1 MNITY
6 ILLIATFL
14 VSLISSIAF
23 AYLSGRSSLGNDL
36 SVGVQKVHKKPT
48 SRLGG
53 VGLVLGVG
61 FFLFFSSQINS
72 TSSSIHFSLL
82 LFLSSIP
89 IFMGGLLEDLTHAVS
104 PRIRLLLAILS
115 ANCFWFFCN
124 IGVERT
130 DVLPIDWLL
139 QWTFWAYLVTNVV
152 IAGFTHSI
160 NIIDG
165 FNGLA
170 SSQIL
175 LMLFFFSLI
184 CFNYNETELLFYCL
198 SLIAVSLAF
207 FSQNWPLG
215 KIFLG
220 DGGAYFL
227 GSNVVYIGLALVHR
241 HSDLS
246 PFTPIMLGLYPLI
259 EALFSI
265 YRRVWVRNQ
274 SMNNPDALHLHS
286 LIYQRIIKKKYE
298 NHSSPLLN
306 SKVAIYFF
314 FTSFFFD
321 ILSFFYQDNTKALFL
336 FFTTFIFLYIAVFK
350 RIVNFKFR
358 LFNLLR

>member
-6 ILLIATFL
+6 ILLIVTFF
-14 VSLISSIAF
+14 VSLISSIVF
-23 AYLSGRSSLGNDL
+23 AYLSGRTTLGNDL
-36 SVGVQKVHKKPT
+36 SFGVQKVHQKPT

-61 FFLFFSSQINS
+61 IFLFLTSQQNS
-72 TSSSIHFSLL
+72 TSSSNHFPLL

-104 PRIRLLLAILS
+104 PRIRLLLAIFS

-139 QWTFWAYLVTNVV
+139 QWPFWAYLVTNLV

-175 LMLFFFSLI
+175 LILFFFSLI

-207 FSQNWPLG
+207 FSQNWPFG

-227 GSNVVYIGLALVHR
+227 GSNVVYIGLTLVHR

-265 YRRVWVRNQ
+265 YRRVWVRKQ

-286 LIYQRIIKKKYE
+286 LIYQRIIKKKYK

-306 SKVAIYFF
+306 SKVSIYFVII
-314 FTSFFFD
+314 SLFFD
-321 ILSFFYQDNTKALFL
+321 VLSFFYQDNTNALFI
-336 FFTTFIFLYIAVFK
+336 FFSTFIFLYIVVYK
-350 RIVNFKFR
+350 LIVNFKFR
-358 LFNLLR
+358 LFN